1 MALSNFDIAAI
12 LDKLDIPYRIIR
24 YEELANIQPQD
35 IPKTNWILYFG
46 YPGDLGHWTLIYTK
60 GKTVHFYDPY
70 GIHPDGQWNKI
81 YNTFNRDPP
90 EHYLSK
96 LLHELRNMG
105 YHTSYNHY
113 DLQNYLIH
121 HSIGKLEKKLSENEC
136 GEIVIL
142 RLLFKEL
149 NDKEFFEFAKNLH
162 PDEIVKFII

>member
-1 MALSNFDIAAI
+1 
-12 LDKLDIPYRIIR
+12 
-24 YEELANIQPQD
+24 
-35 IPKTNWILYFG
+35 
-46 YPGDLGHWTLIYTK
+46 
-60 GKTVHFYDPY
+60 
-70 GIHPDGQWNKI
+70 
-81 YNTFNRDPP
+81 
-90 EHYLSK
+90 
-96 LLHELRNMG
+96 MG